1 MDERD
6 EKLVNLDSRIMYLE
20 DSLRQMN
27 LQLMKKDR
35 LLDLMQEKISGLE
48 EKMKDMDE
56 RKMNVSSLDAGEERP
71 PHY

>member
-35 LLDLMQEKISGLE
+35 LLDFMQEKISGLE